1 MIVKGFGPRD
11 AKIVLIGEAPGR
23 DEDREGVPFVG
34 TSGQLLDRM
43 LVEAGVDRE
52 KCYVD
57 NVMQVRPPGNNFG
70 VFYEDKKRTRPL
82 PPLVEGRARLVKDLM
97 LINPNVVVA
106 LGGEALKAL
115 TPYMGVKNWRGSIIY
130 PSKLGG
136 VKVIPTY
143 HPAGIMRNWIWR
155 QIAVCDLAKTK
166 KQSFVQKFEPP
177 SRALFDDPR
186 LIDTIQRW
194 TETILKSAKYISFDI
209 ETRGLEDDADIACI
223 SFATTPWRSWCF
235 PLLTRDKKRDYWK
248 STSDEMEV
256 WRCISRILGSD
267 IPKVAQNANF
277 DITHLERHGIHVD
290 NLWMDTMNAHHLCY
304 PELPKALDF
313 QTSIYTNEPYY
324 KWMSSSDLW
333 KYCNLDASVTLEVA
347 FALEGEMKELKV
359 DRFYRQVL
367 HPLITP
373 LRMIQGYGVRINA
386 KRKQELSEEAGG
398 RIKQMQE
405 KLEAA
410 VGHELNV
417 SSPKQVAKFLY
428 EELNIPPR
436 YKKGRVTTDE
446 DALDALNAKYNLK
459 VLGLIIKIRKVK
471 VLKST
476 FLDAKPCADGR
487 MRTHYIISG
496 TDTGRLASK
505 DVNLQNVPKGDARSF
520 FLPDRGCKFI
530 GVDLSQAEAR
540 LVAYLSEDIHFM
552 KVFEE
557 GGDVHRKNASNI
569 FRIDEEDV
577 TPKQRFLGKKLVH
590 AGNYGVGHGKF
601 SKETGLSYADSK
613 KALYTYYATYPKLKI
628 WHLKVENTLK
638 KTRVLETPLGRRR
651 AFFDRW
657 GADMFRK
664 AYAFV
669 PQSTVGDYTNMGLT
683 KLHYCLPKEAR
694 IVLQIHD
701 AIVIN
706 VDESYLN
713 KHREELYA
721 MIKRAV
727 EIEIEVEGRKMRI
740 PADIKEGMTWDEV
753 S

>member
-11 AKIVLIGEAPGR
+11 ASIALIGEAPGR
-23 DEDREGVPFVG
+23 DEDREGVSFVG

-43 LVEAGVDRE
+43 LVEAGIDRE
-52 KCYVD
+52 DCYVD
-57 NVMQVRPPGNNFG
+57 NVMQVRPSGNNFG

-82 PPLVEGRARLVKDLM
+82 PPLIEGRARLVKDLM

-106 LGGEALKAL
+106 LGNEALKAL
-115 TPYMGVKNWRGSIIY
+115 TEHVGVGKWRGSIIY

-143 HPAGIMRNWIWR
+143 HPAGIMRNWLWR
-155 QIAVCDLAKTK
+155 QIGVCDLAKAK
-166 KQSFVQKFEPP
+166 KQSFVQEFEPP
-177 SRALFDDPR
+177 FRALFDDPR
-186 LIDTIQRW
+186 LVNTIQRW
-194 TETILKSAKYISFDI
+194 TETILKGAKYISFDI

-223 SFATTPWRSWCF
+223 AFAITPWRSWCF

-248 STSDEMEV
+248 TTTDEMEV
-256 WRCISRILGSD
+256 WRCISKILGSD

-277 DITHLERHGIHVD
+277 DIAHLERHGVHVED
-290 NLWMDTMNAHHLCY
+290 LWMDTMNAHHLCY

-313 QTSIYTNEPYY
+313 QTSIYTDEPYY
-324 KWMSSSDLW
+324 KWMSSTDLW
-333 KYCNLDASVTLEVA
+333 RYCNLDAAVTLEVA
-347 FALEGEMKELKV
+347 LALEAEMKELKV

-367 HPLITP
+367 HPLIKP
-373 LRMIQGYGVRINA
+373 LRMIQGYGVGIDA
-386 KRKQELSEEAGG
+386 KRKQELSDDAGVK
-398 RIKQMQE
+398 IENME
-405 KLEAA
+405 SKLEEA
-410 VGHELNV
+410 VGHPLNV
-417 SSPKQVAKFLY
+417 CSKPQVAKFLY
-428 EELNIPPR
+428 EELNLPPK
-436 YKKGRVTTDE
+436 YKKGKITTNK
-446 DALDALNAKYNLK
+446 DALKELNAKFNLK
-459 VLGLIIKIRKVK
+459 VLGLILKIREIRT
-471 VLKST
+471 LKST

-520 FLPDRGCKFI
+520 FLPDEECKFI

-540 LVAYLSEDIHFM
+540 VVAYLSEDIHFM
-552 KVFEE
+552 KIFEE

-569 FRIDEEDV
+569 FGVGEKDV
-577 TPKQRFLGKKLVH
+577 TSEQRRLGKTLVH
-590 AGNYGVGHGKF
+590 AGNYAIGHGKF
-601 SKETGLSYADSK
+601 SKLTGLSYGDSK
-613 KALYTYYATYPKLKI
+613 KALNTYYATYPKLKI
-628 WHLKVENTLK
+628 WHLKVENMLRRTKMLA
-638 KTRVLETPLGRRR
+638 TPLGRRR

-669 PQSTVGDYTNMGLT
+669 PQSTVGDYTNIGLT
-683 KLHYCLPKEAR
+683 RLHFCLPREAR

-706 VDESYLN
+706 INEDYLN

-727 EIEIEVEGRKMRI
+727 EVEIEVEGRKVKI